1 MRSDFIILAIV
12 IVGLGMCVCDPYL
25 GEKPRLKVETRI
37 LFTVFLLCAALLMLL
52 TILWE
57 LKPLQ

>member
-1 MRSDFIILAIV
+1 MW
-12 IVGLGMCVCDPYL
+12 VCDPYL
-25 GEKPRLKVETRI
+25 GKKSRLKVDTII
-37 LFTVFLLCAALLMLL
+37 LLTAFLLCALLLMLL

>member
-1 MRSDFIILAIV
+1 MKTDFIILAIV
-12 IVGLGMCVCDPYL
+12 IVGIGIYVFDPYL
-25 GEKPRLKVETRI
+25 GKNSRLKAETRI

>member
-1 MRSDFIILAIV
+1 MRTDFIILAII
-12 IVGLGMCVCDPYL
+12 IVGLGMWVCDPYL
-25 GEKPRLKVETRI
+25 GKKSRLKVDTII
-37 LFTVFLLCAALLMLL
+37 LFTAFLLCALLLMLL

>member
-1 MRSDFIILAIV
+1 MKTDFIILAIV
-12 IVGLGMCVCDPYL
+12 IVGLGMYVCDPYL
-25 GEKPRLKVETRI
+25 GKKSRLKVDTII
-37 LFTVFLLCAALLMLL
+37 LLTAFLLCALLLMLL

>member
-12 IVGLGMCVCDPYL
+12 IVGLGMYVCDPYL
-25 GEKPRLKVETRI
+25 GKKSRLKGDTI
-37 LFTVFLLCAALLMLL
+37 IIFTVFLLCAALLMLL